1 MSGLSNTRRN
11 ELIEVLKSVCK
22 VRLGETELNA
32 LKMKMLATS
41 TTKKLFEK
49 IKVLNSLHEQRD
61 AIDQRINDMR
71 EGLPL
76 NGYGCIDLDDSEVQV
91 IDKKA
96 HLMINNESA
105 CSMELP
111 DNPNRDVFETA
122 LDEVR
127 MATSEKEIIQI
138 IRDAKEQMK

>member
-1 MSGLSNTRRN
+1 MSSLSNTRRN
-11 ELIEVLKSVCK
+11 ELIEVLRSVCK
-22 VRLGETELNA
+22 IQLGETELNA
-32 LKMKMLATS
+32 LKTKMLATS
-41 TTKKLFEK
+41 AVKKLFEK

-71 EGLPL
+71 ENLPL
-76 NGYGCIDLDDSEVQV
+76 KGYGHVDLDDSEVRV
-91 IDKKA
+91 IDRIA
-96 HLMINNESA
+96 HLMIDNDSI

-111 DNPNRDVFETA
+111 NNPNRDVFETA
-122 LDEVR
+122 LDEVK